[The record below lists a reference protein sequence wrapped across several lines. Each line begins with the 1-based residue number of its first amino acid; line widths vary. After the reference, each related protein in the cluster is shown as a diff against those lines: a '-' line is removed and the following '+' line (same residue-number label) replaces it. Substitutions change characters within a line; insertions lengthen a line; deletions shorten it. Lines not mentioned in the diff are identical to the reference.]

1 LGCRRGQRLGMK
13 IGARSQ
19 EDFQARVQRAGCVS
33 LLPEPLIGTRVRPRA
48 PLLLQGPSGSY
59 LVSEASPIT
68 SAHFCISSRP
78 FVKLQTKKEKGKKP

>member
-1 LGCRRGQRLGMK
+1 MK

-19 EDFQARVQRAGCVS
+19 DDFQVLGSNFSITRVQRAGCVS